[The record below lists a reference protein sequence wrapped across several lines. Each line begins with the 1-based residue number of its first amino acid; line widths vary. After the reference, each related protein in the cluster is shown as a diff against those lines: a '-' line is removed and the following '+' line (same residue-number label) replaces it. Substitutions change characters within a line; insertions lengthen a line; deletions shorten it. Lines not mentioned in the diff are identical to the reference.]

1 MITECLSIKCALQ
14 KYSNE
19 AKDFELYEIYREYC
33 FSSFRAGT
41 IHKVRKSTQSGRE
54 VVKAKAYIYCFYN
67 VVILLKSVEGER
79 GYLKIIK
86 FECTYFMDIAVVK
99 FD

>member
-41 IHKVRKSTQSGRE
+41 IHKVRTLKAGGRWSRQKRTSI
-54 VVKAKAYIYCFYN
+54 VFITSLYCLKADKVK
-67 VVILLKSVEGER
+67 EG
-79 GYLKIIK
+79 I
-86 FECTYFMDIAVVK
+86 
-99 FD
+99 

>member
-41 IHKVRKSTQSGRE
+41 IHKVRTLKAGGRWSRQKRTSI
-54 VVKAKAYIYCFYN
+54 VFITSLYCLKAYK
-67 VVILLKSVEGER
+67 VKEG
-79 GYLKIIK
+79 I
-86 FECTYFMDIAVVK
+86 
-99 FD
+99 

>member
-19 AKDFELYEIYREYC
+19 AKDFKLYEIYREYC

-41 IHKVRKSTQSGRE
+41 IHKVRTLKVGRDGFA
-54 VVKAKAYIYCFYN
+54 AKAYVYSRVPTIM
-67 VVILLKSVEGER
+67 ILQ
-79 GYLKIIK
+79 
-86 FECTYFMDIAVVK
+86 
-99 FD
+99 